1 MDKDL
6 PTTPEAPGNTPGHSS
21 GRGLIPT
28 DAPDRPAG
36 GNAAGTRRSP
46 GNGTARALARSW
58 AILLTCEHAGQRV
71 PPQYANL
78 FKRHRSLLQTHRGYD
93 IGAYSL
99 AKAMAAVLDV
109 PLLAHDVTRLL
120 IDVNRSPNRSD
131 TFSEVSAHLSPEHKN
146 ELLQRYHQPYRHE
159 VHQRIEQTLR
169 QTRTVIHISVHSF
182 TPMLN
187 GERRDMDLG
196 LLYDPQRTAEKLFC
210 RHWRQQIRKRDRDIV
225 IRYNAPYRGIADGLT
240 TTMRGIFKPQHYL
253 GLELEVNQSLL
264 ARPQQIN
271 RMAGLVAE
279 GLLKVEP

>member
-1 MDKDL
+1 VDKDP
-6 PTTPEAPGNTPGHSS
+6 PTGPGFSIPPADESSVTTGVPTGTQRGAGHGAVSSLAPSS
-21 GRGLIPT
+21 
-28 DAPDRPAG
+28 
-36 GNAAGTRRSP
+36 
-46 GNGTARALARSW
+46 

-78 FKRHRSLLQTHRGYD
+78 FKRHRALLQTHRGHD
-93 IGAYSL
+93 IGAFSL

-120 IDVNRSPNRSD
+120 VDVNRSPNRPD
-131 TFSEVSAHLSPEHKN
+131 AFSEVSGHLSEDHKN

-159 VHQRIEQTLR
+159 VRQRIEKMLR
-169 QTRTVIHISVHSF
+169 QDRTVIHIGVHSF
-182 TPMLN
+182 SPMLN

-210 RHWRQQIRKRDRDIV
+210 RHWRQQIRKRNRDIV

-240 TTMRGIFKPQHYL
+240 TTMRGVFKPQRYL

-264 ARPQQIN
+264 SRSDQIH
-271 RMAGLVAE
+271 RMAGLLAE
-279 GLLKVEP
+279 SLQSLDP